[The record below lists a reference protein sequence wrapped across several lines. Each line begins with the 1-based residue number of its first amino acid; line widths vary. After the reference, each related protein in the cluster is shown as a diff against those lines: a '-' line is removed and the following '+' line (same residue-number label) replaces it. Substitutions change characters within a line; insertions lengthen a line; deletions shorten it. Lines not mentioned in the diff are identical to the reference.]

1 MGNRKSRPE
10 SESPLNQQLC
20 ETQAIGSIT
29 DLLDL
34 VIGHILSY
42 LDRMSLIAVAQPCVA
57 MRDAAYRPQLWRGS
71 CVDLSKLEKID
82 RKIGRSLTTRNITA
96 LSLEFASERRTA
108 REVKKPLRACST
120 TVANITTI
128 LITLDYYLPLTQ
140 FGDFSSLQNVALDF
154 ILSDAQH
161 HQLPACLLPLHNVEN
176 LIFIVAFENHPCD
189 CFSMIMK
196 SLPKLRELTLGLMYN
211 FDPGQYVTCVPD
223 ILPNLKHLSLS
234 TLRTTETEHT
244 KPCTIK
250 DTLRRF
256 PALESVEIGELQEI
270 TAHSSGELIPPNVNP
285 LKLRGFR
292 MKRTAHILSL
302 RPGVFS
308 SILLITSGLRM
319 LELVTTRLRIPGLSQ
334 ELTKLNNLEILIFSR
349 KRNLVPSSESGLLSC
364 ITNLKFLYSLI
375 GIDCSR
381 HMTVLPPGI
390 RFLTAFDASDG
401 QQPHQV
407 LLERTTN
414 GLCHRIRKYS
424 PKWHQAHGTYRFRPD
439 EKDEE
444 SMLMENFQEGLWC
457 RKQTTDPYR

>member
-1 MGNRKSRPE
+1 MSYYLCTMGNRKSRPE

-29 DLLDL
+29 DLPDL

-71 CVDLSKLEKID
+71 CVDLSKLEKTE

-128 LITLDYYLPLTQ
+128 LITLDYYLLLTQ

-161 HQLPACLLPLHNVEN
+161 HQLPACLLPLHNIGN
-176 LIFIVAFENHPCD
+176 LIFIVAFENHPCV

-211 FDPGQYVTCVPD
+211 FDLCRPELAKMKVFNNPMTIKPSRNLTKLCVYQGLLGQCVTCLPY

-234 TLRTTETEHT
+234 TLHTT
-244 KPCTIK
+244 
-250 DTLRRF
+250 R
-256 PALESVEIGELQEI
+256 
-270 TAHSSGELIPPNVNP
+270 
-285 LKLRGFR
+285 KL
-292 MKRTAHILSL
+292 
-302 RPGVFS
+302 
-308 SILLITSGLRM
+308 SIL
-319 LELVTTRLRIPGLSQ
+319 
-334 ELTKLNNLEILIFSR
+334 N
-349 KRNLVPSSESGLLSC
+349 
-364 ITNLKFLYSLI
+364 
-375 GIDCSR
+375 
-381 HMTVLPPGI
+381 HVL
-390 RFLTAFDASDG
+390 
-401 QQPHQV
+401 
-407 LLERTTN
+407 
-414 GLCHRIRKYS
+414 
-424 PKWHQAHGTYRFRPD
+424 
-439 EKDEE
+439 
-444 SMLMENFQEGLWC
+444 
-457 RKQTTDPYR
+457 